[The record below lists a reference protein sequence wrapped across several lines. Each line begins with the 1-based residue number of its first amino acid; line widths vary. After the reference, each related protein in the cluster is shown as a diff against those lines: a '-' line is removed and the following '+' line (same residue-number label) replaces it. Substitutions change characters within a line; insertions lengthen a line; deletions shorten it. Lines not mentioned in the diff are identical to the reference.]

1 MAPNRSAN
9 PDAPSAEL
17 RLRLRGAG
25 WLGSLGIASMQTNEL
40 TRNLNWS
47 SAEKKIARAAFDAA
61 LERERAAARREV
73 ERILL
78 SSPDSAEIWHVR
90 DYLNEKAREID
101 TKYDYRYSVLI
112 HVFAQLVAQGWL
124 TLDELA
130 GLHSEKLGLIQRA
143 SVYWS
148 KRDA

>member
-1 MAPNRSAN
+1 
-9 PDAPSAEL
+9 
-17 RLRLRGAG
+17 
-25 WLGSLGIASMQTNEL
+25 MQTREL

-61 LERERAAARREV
+61 LERERAAVRREL
-73 ERILL
+73 EGILL
-78 SSPDSAEIWHVR
+78 SSPDSTQIWHAR
-90 DYLNEKAREID
+90 DYLNEKAHEID
-101 TKYDYRYSVLI
+101 AKYDYRYSVLI